1 MGMKKVSIGR
11 YIVGFFTAVIA
22 ILAGLIV
29 SLVFWVLRTWANLK
43 ADELIYQLNAP
54 MEGTN
59 TDIIMDAVKSC
70 VPIMILCLAAVIG
83 LFILFRKKKL
93 FWLIMPLVIIVS
105 LAASAGAFKYGWDKL
120 GMT

>member
-1 MGMKKVSIGR
+1 MKKVGIGR
-11 YIVGFFTAVIA
+11 YIMCVFTAIIV
-22 ILAGLIV
+22 ILAGFIV

-70 VPIMILCLAAVIG
+70 VPVMILCLAAVIG
-83 LFILFRKKKL
+83 LFILFRKKKR
-93 FWLIMPLVIIVS
+93 W
-105 LAASAGAFKYGWDKL
+105 
-120 GMT
+120 T